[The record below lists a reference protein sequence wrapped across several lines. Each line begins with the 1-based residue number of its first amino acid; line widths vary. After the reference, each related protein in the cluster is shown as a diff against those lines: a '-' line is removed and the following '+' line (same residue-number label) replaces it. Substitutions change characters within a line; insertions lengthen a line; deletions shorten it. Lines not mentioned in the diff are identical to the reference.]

1 MTRTQGL
8 SCVVTGAASGIGH
21 AVTEQLVKDG
31 ATVASLD
38 RNEPASAVDKHVS
51 VDLADP
57 ASIDRAAEELGAG
70 WDALLNVAGLPGT
83 ASSELVFRVNFLG
96 LRHLTESFFERLSPG
111 GAIVNVSSVAG
122 FNWPARL
129 ETIKELM
136 ATGSYEDGLRWFH
149 ENPQEGN
156 TYNFAKEAV
165 TVYTMMMACGL
176 VQQDL
181 RMNAV
186 LPGPVE
192 TPILPDFEE
201 SMGKDN
207 LDGIKGLLGRHAS
220 PADIASA
227 VIFLASPES
236 RWINGHPLVADGGIS
251 GAVLTG
257 MVPPPEF

>member
-1 MTRTQGL
+1 MTSTRGL
-8 SCVVTGAASGIGH
+8 RCVVTGAASGIGH

-31 ATVASLD
+31 AAVTSLD
-38 RNEPASAVDKHVS
+38 RNEPTAAVDKHVA
-51 VDLADP
+51 VDMADP
-57 ASIDRAAEELGAG
+57 SSIDRATEELGTG
-70 WDALLNVAGLPGT
+70 WDALINVAGLPGT
-83 ASSELVFRVNFLG
+83 ARPDLVFQVNFLG
-96 LRHLTESFFERLSPG
+96 LRHLTESFFDRLSPG

-122 FNWPARL
+122 YNWAARL
-129 ETIKELM
+129 DTIKQLLTTE
-136 ATGSYEDGLRWFH
+136 SFEDGLRWFH

-156 TYNFAKEAV
+156 TYNFAKEVV
-165 TVYTMMMACGL
+165 TVYTMMMACG
-176 VQQDL
+176 VVEQDL

-186 LPGPVE
+186 VPGPVD
-192 TPILPDFEE
+192 TPLLPDFEE

-236 RWINGHPLVADGGIS
+236 RWVNGHALVTDGGIS

-257 MVPPPEF
+257 MVPAPEF